1 MQKRREAALA
11 RLGLDISAVSANV
24 CPVYSHDFSR
34 AANKDMARLP
44 ADARKTIQ
52 GKIAQLVRGP
62 WKMAG
67 VKKFVGD
74 ESLYRLRVGD
84 WRVVYEVEG
93 QVITILKV
101 EARGGVY
108 K

>member
-1 MQKRREAALA
+1 MQERRDATLA

-34 AANKDMARLP
+34 AATKDMARLP

-52 GKIAQLVRGP
+52 GKIAQLARDP

-67 VKKFVGD
+67 VKKIVRD
-74 ESLYRLRVGD
+74 ESLYCLRVRG

-101 EARGGVY
+101 EARGGAY